1 MQPGGPP
8 GAVIYL
14 SLVYRRLWITLKDAI
29 KRQTIKTKTGER
41 NELQKRTILHR
52 LSGDAVVVCGG
63 GLHELKFLADNN
75 SY

>member
-29 KRQTIKTKTGER
+29 KRQTIKTKTGEQ
-41 NELQKRTILHR
+41 NELQK
-52 LSGDAVVVCGG
+52 
-63 GLHELKFLADNN
+63 
-75 SY
+75 